1 MGFCV
6 WLISLSIVLSA
17 FIHVVLPSFA
27 RLHHIPL
34 HRQTSLCLSVQPL
47 SLPRVSGC
55 LEGLIVRGLQDQELL
70 EYDCVTSVPR
80 QRLCRGHTSRCCLV
94 TQSCLTLATPWTVA
108 PQAPLSMGFSRWEYW
123 RGLPVPSPED
133 LPDPGMEPTSPA
145 LVGGFFTIEPL
156 EAQQIPAE

>member
-1 MGFCV
+1 M
-6 WLISLSIVLSA
+6 
-17 FIHVVLPSFA
+17 
-27 RLHHIPL
+27 
-34 HRQTSLCLSVQPL
+34 
-47 SLPRVSGC
+47 
-55 LEGLIVRGLQDQELL
+55 RGLQDQELL